1 MSDTIKTRLNA
12 LQEHTPDALSG
23 ALTGLE
29 KESLRVAADG
39 FLATTPH
46 PSGLGSALTNQF
58 ITTDFSEALLE
69 FVTPAFDRPEDT
81 LDCLTDIHRF
91 TMAQIDDE
99 LLWNASMPCMI
110 GDEHAIPLARYG
122 TSNVARMKTIYRRG
136 LSYRYGRAMQTIAGV
151 HFNFSLPEAFWPAY
165 QAVCGEPGDAQQFR
179 SAAYLALA
187 RNFRRIGWLVLY
199 LFGASPAMCKSFLGD
214 RPSALAEFDAE
225 TLFEP
230 YATSLRMSDLGYN
243 SKAQSR
249 LKISLNSLDEYIDG
263 LTSAIMTPHPD
274 YEQIGV
280 RVAGQWRQLN
290 TNILQIENEYYSS
303 IRPKQVA
310 LSGERPTL
318 ALQRAGVQYV
328 EVRSLDINPYAPIG
342 VSDEQMYFMQA
353 LLICCML
360 RDSPPL
366 SRAQLVELDANSVL
380 VAHSGRAP
388 ALELSL
394 DGKPIPL
401 TRWAADIMNEVG
413 AVAAALDG
421 GDGVY
426 SSSHRRQLA
435 LLEDADLT
443 PSARLLAGMREA
455 GQSYHEYTMA
465 QAREHAAYFRGLPPM
480 PDERWAALRTEAA
493 ESQLRQQQ
501 IEDATQ
507 RNFEEYLADYFEAV

>member
-1 MSDTIKTRLNA
+1 MSDTIQQRLSA
-12 LQEHTPDALSG
+12 LQQHTPDALAG

-29 KESLRVAADG
+29 KESLRVAPDG
-39 FLATTPH
+39 YLATTPH
-46 PSGLGSALTNQF
+46 PQGLGSALTNRF

-69 FVTPAFDRPEDT
+69 FVTPAFDRPDDT
-81 LDCLTDIHRF
+81 LGCLSDIHRF
-91 TMAQIDDE
+91 TMAQIGDE
-99 LLWNASMPCMI
+99 LLWNASMPCLI

-151 HFNFSLPEAFWPAY
+151 HFNFSLPEAFWPAF
-165 QAVCGEPGDAQQFR
+165 QAVCKDSGDAQDFR

-187 RNFRRIGWLVLY
+187 RNFRRVGWLVLY
-199 LFGASPAMCKSFLGD
+199 LFGASTAMCKSFLGD

-263 LTSAIMTPHPD
+263 LTSAIMTPHPE
-274 YEQIGV
+274 YEKIGV

-328 EVRSLDINPYAPIG
+328 EVRSLDINPDAPIG
-342 VSDEQMYFMQA
+342 VSSEQMYFMQA
-353 LLICCML
+353 LLISCML
-360 RDSPPL
+360 KDSPML
-366 SRAQLVELDANSVL
+366 TREQLVEFDANSVL

-394 DGKPIPL
+394 NGKPVAL
-401 TRWAADIMNEVG
+401 QRWADDIMRDVG

-421 GDGVY
+421 GEGAY
-426 SSSHRRQLA
+426 SSSHQQQLA
-435 LLEDADLT
+435 LLQDPDLT

-465 QAREHAAYFRGLPPM
+465 QARAHADYFRDLPPM
-480 PDERWAALRTEAA
+480 PADRWAALRAEAG
-493 ESQLRQQQ
+493 ESLMRQQQ
-501 IEDATQ
+501 IEEGTQ
-507 RNFEEYLADYFEAV
+507 RDFDEYLADYFQAG